1 MDGERIIENLIK
13 MDDLGVYHHFRKPPS
28 GTGERSDVATNGEA
42 TRVVVD
48 PYEVK
53 ATRRTRWAF

>member
-1 MDGERIIENLIK
+1 MIWGH
-13 MDDLGVYHHFRKPPS
+13 HHFRKPPS

-42 TRVVVD
+42 TRVVVE

-53 ATRRTRWAF
+53 ATRRKRWAFPSDISMNNPTMYI